1 MGKNMSPESMG
12 NQQIQV
18 EEEAAAADNA
28 SMAPFRQL
36 LLHASRRAEARKSVT
51 YVRPCKIVFD
61 SFWGLL
67 KVDQRERK
75 DIFVRRLRSPSQHR
89 EHHLAMVLLGML
101 EKGQMAI

>member
-1 MGKNMSPESMG
+1 MQAVWLKQRHLSMGKNMSPESTD

-36 LLHASRRAEARKSVT
+36 LLHVSRRPEARKSVT

-61 SFWGLL
+61 SF
-67 KVDQRERK
+67 
-75 DIFVRRLRSPSQHR
+75 
-89 EHHLAMVLLGML
+89 
-101 EKGQMAI
+101 